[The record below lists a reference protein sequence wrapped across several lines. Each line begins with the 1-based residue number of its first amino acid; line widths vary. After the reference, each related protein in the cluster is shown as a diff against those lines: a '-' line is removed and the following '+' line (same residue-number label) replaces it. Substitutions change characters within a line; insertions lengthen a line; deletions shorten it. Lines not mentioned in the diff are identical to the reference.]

1 MKTSSGIAIALL
13 ALSGLS
19 ACAKDDSGRRAPQ
32 VATGLDES
40 FLDEK
45 ADPCGDFYQFSC
57 GQWIKQH
64 PVEPGY
70 TEARFDSGDLRND
83 LFFQLVLEGDV
94 DASGLD
100 SARAYF
106 DACMELRSGGQD
118 FGPARALLAE
128 VNGLSSKDAL
138 PALLADLHRAGVY
151 AFFDASPNTD
161 PGDPTRRILWLS
173 DGGWSLPSRDSYG
186 DTDLLGQY
194 EDHASRLAGLFSIT
208 SFDASAAGTL
218 EARIATATPPLASQ
232 RDPSTT
238 YNPTS
243 AADLAT
249 KVPAFDWGS
258 YFDKSGFGAPD
269 TLNIEDPDYLTEL
282 AAIFADSPLDALR
295 NYLLLRVFESTESS
309 ASLQTLNEEFRFHGG
324 VLYGRTNPQPD
335 DFACMLDARS
345 LFGKSLA
352 KAFVE
357 RYLPDGSLS
366 AVKKLAGGILDALK
380 NDIEGVSWLDDDTR
394 SRALQKLDAMLAK
407 IGYEEPWDLRGEP
420 SFTEGISYAAAVEDA
435 WQRYHQLTTQRL
447 SDPVDRSQ
455 WSLSP
460 DVTNAEYSPS
470 ENAITVPA
478 AIFDSPFFSVKWA
491 TAASYGAIGAVI
503 GHEMTHGFDDEGRHY
518 DATGALTNWWTD
530 GVDAEFRSRAAC
542 LVDQFGAY
550 EPLPDVHIDGQLTL
564 GENIADLGGLKL
576 AYAAFEKEVTR
587 TSPSTRFTAEQAFFI
602 SYAQLWCANDSDGIV
617 KEELA
622 TDPHS
627 PPKFRVNGVVQNI
640 PEFAKAFQCKPGAT
654 LAPRDRCG
662 VW

>member
-1 MKTSSGIAIALL
+1 MKTSSGIAIA
-13 ALSGLS
+13 ALTLGGLT
-19 ACAKDDSGRRAPQ
+19 ACAKDDSGRRTPQ
-32 VATGLDES
+32 VATGVDES

-45 ADPCGDFYQFSC
+45 ADPCKDFYQFSC

-83 LFFQLVLEGDV
+83 IFFQLVLEGDV

-106 DACMELRSGGQD
+106 DACMGLRSGADD
-118 FGPARALLAE
+118 FGPAQTLLDE
-128 VNGLSSKDAL
+128 VNGLSSKDAI

-151 AFFDASPNTD
+151 AFFDASPSAD

-173 DGGWSLPSRDSYG
+173 DSGWSLPSRDSYG
-186 DTDLLGQY
+186 DTDLIGEY
-194 EDHASRLAGLFSIT
+194 EDHASRLASLFSTT
-208 SFDASAAGTL
+208 SFDAAAAGAL

-243 AADLAT
+243 AEDLAT

-269 TLNIEDPDYLTEL
+269 TLNIVDPDYFTEL
-282 AAIFADSPLDALR
+282 ATIFADSSLDALKS
-295 NYLLLRVFESTESS
+295 YLLLRVFEATESS
-309 ASLQTLNEEFRFHGG
+309 ASVKTLNEQFRFHGG
-324 VLYGRTNPQPD
+324 VLYGRTKPQPD
-335 DFACMLDARS
+335 DFACLLDARS
-345 LFGKSLA
+345 LFGTSLA

-357 RYLPDGSLS
+357 RYLPSGSVTAVTKLSDG
-366 AVKKLAGGILDALK
+366 IRRALHD
-380 NDIEGVSWLDDDTR
+380 DIEGVSWLDDDTR

-407 IGYEEPWDLRGEP
+407 IGYQEPWDLRGEP
-420 SFTEGISYAAAVEDA
+420 SVAEGTSYAKAVADA
-435 WQRYHQLTTQRL
+435 WHRYHDLTSQRL
-447 SDPVDRSQ
+447 SDPVDRSE
-455 WSLSP
+455 WTLSP
-460 DVTNAEYSPS
+460 DVTNAEYSPA
-470 ENAITVPA
+470 ENAITVPV
-478 AIFDSPFFSVKWA
+478 AIFESPFFSVNWA
-491 TAASYGAIGAVI
+491 SAASYGAIGAVI

-530 GVDAEFRSRAAC
+530 GVDTEFRNRAAC

-576 AYAAFEKEVTR
+576 AYAAFEKAATR
-587 TSPSTRFTAEQAFFI
+587 TSPSSRFSPEQAFFV
-602 SYAQLWCANDSDGIV
+602 SYAQLWCSNDSDGVV
-617 KEELA
+617 KQELA

-640 PEFAKAFQCKPGAT
+640 PQFAKAFQCKGGAP
-654 LAPRDRCG
+654 LAPRDRCA